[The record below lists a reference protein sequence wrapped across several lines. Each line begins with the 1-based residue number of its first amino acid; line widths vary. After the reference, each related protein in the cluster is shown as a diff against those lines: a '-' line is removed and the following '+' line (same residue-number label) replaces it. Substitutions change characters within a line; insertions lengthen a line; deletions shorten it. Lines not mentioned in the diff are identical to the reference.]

1 MAIEWKVRRFMRSNG
16 PNRIVVIVGL
26 VLVAAIVVVGLLNP
40 LLRGDRVTFDSK
52 MLSLLIVVSALAVLS
67 PLVWLV
73 VRLAYNLPRS
83 AIYRVLRMKFP
94 LAKIG
99 RISAVFDSS
108 GFDFREGHHSP
119 PVGFLVFDSA
129 GVSVWSGLVEGGL
142 LVEEHWGA
150 VTWLDEGSR
159 LRDDVLGI
167 KLAGRTLV
175 VSLEIRKGWSWVPIT
190 SRWTADLRT
199 SYLG

>member
-1 MAIEWKVRRFMRSNG
+1 MRPTG

-26 VLVAAIVVVGLLNP
+26 VLVAAMVVVGLLNP
-40 LLRGDRVTFDSK
+40 MLRGDRVTFDSK
-52 MLSLLIVVSALAVLS
+52 LLTLLVVVGALAVLS
-67 PLVWLV
+67 PLVWLG
-73 VRLAYNLPRS
+73 VRFAYNLPRS

-108 GFDFREGHHSP
+108 GFDFSENHPSQ
-119 PVGFLVFDSA
+119 PVGFIVFDSA
-129 GVSVWSGLVEGGL
+129 GVSVWSGHVEGGL

-150 VTWLDEGSR
+150 VTWLDEASQ
-159 LRDDVLGI
+159 LRDDVLGM
-167 KLAGRTLV
+167 KLAERTLV
-175 VSLEIRKGWSWVPIT
+175 VSLEIRKGGSWVPIT
-190 SRWTADLRT
+190 SQWAADVRI